1 VSNILSHQQ
10 SMKFV
15 LIILQSCR
23 TQLLKVLTM
32 LRALSQHRQVIHS
45 TSPCLHLDYHPG
57 RSIRP
62 TIPSIEAFLLFKD
75 PSTYE
80 QHERIRYTRT
90 IKVAPRR
97 IVNPYRGAGIAKFG
111 RTESLRSF
119 ARYTA
124 VEGQKETG
132 IGSAMRN
139 ARELD
144 WRRIWTQAV
153 AFLESMMRLLRC
165 SKWNSNCTAWRR
177 SVLGTCMCSSYK

>member
-1 VSNILSHQQ
+1 VVSNILSHQQ

-62 TIPSIEAFLLFKD
+62 TIPLIEAFRLLND

-90 IKVAPRR
+90 IMVAPRR
-97 IVNPYRGAGIAKFG
+97 IVNAYRGAGIAKSG
-111 RTESLRSF
+111 RTESPRSF
-119 ARYTA
+119 LLSKARKRRKLA
-124 VEGQKETG
+124 VPC
-132 IGSAMRN
+132 AM
-139 ARELD
+139 
-144 WRRIWTQAV
+144 
-153 AFLESMMRLLRC
+153 LESWVGDWVGHKR
-165 SKWNSNCTAWRR
+165 
-177 SVLGTCMCSSYK
+177 